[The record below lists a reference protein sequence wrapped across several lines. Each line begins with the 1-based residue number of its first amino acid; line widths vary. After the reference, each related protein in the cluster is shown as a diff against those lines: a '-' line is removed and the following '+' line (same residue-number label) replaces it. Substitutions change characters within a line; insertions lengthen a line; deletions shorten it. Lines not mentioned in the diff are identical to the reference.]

1 MCAEELASG
10 ALVEVLT
17 EYTLDP
23 MIALVVLPAGRRPKT
38 RVFADYLEQA
48 MTRSR
53 TFERAHPICAR
64 VMNGTS
70 ASPRTSVKTAF
81 RRYTRP
87 ISKGSSKSRAIYGC
101 GRQK

>member
-1 MCAEELASG
+1 MSG

-23 MIALVVLPAGRRPKT
+23 MIAFVVLPAGRRPKT

-87 ISKGSSKSRAIYGC
+87 ISEGSSKSSAIYGC

>member
-23 MIALVVLPAGRRPKT
+23 MIAFVVLPAGRRPKT

-53 TFERAHPICAR
+53 TFERPHPICAR